1 MKADPQPL
9 VIAVPLAR
17 FADWGGGI
25 GFIRLL
31 LEGLTQD
38 PAVRVVALI
47 PKPTL
52 TQQLRRMAAALF
64 RSLQGLT
71 QGKLG
76 WKVARPSRPEDIL
89 AAISDYVPRISTRFY
104 GDHPRGLVSALKA
117 IGASAAIPCFEPMPG
132 DCPVAWV
139 GYIYDFQHRYLPEN
153 FTEAERKGRDAAFA
167 QMIEAAPV
175 VLCNSE
181 AVRLDAERFHPG
193 SSHKVVSLPFTPVP
207 RPGWFDLDPLQAQG
221 RYGLPRQYFIVCNQF
236 WTHKDHP
243 TAIKAYAEFLARSG
257 RRDVALVCTGSQ
269 DDYRAPRYLESLK
282 ELISTLGLS
291 GNVYL
296 VGHISKDDQMALLR
310 GALALLQP
318 TLFEGGPGGGA
329 VYDAVAV
336 GVPAL
341 VSDLEVN
348 LEIGAGM
355 CQFFTQRDPASLASL
370 MEKVA
375 DSAPPRPTR
384 GELLERAQ
392 VAAKKLG
399 EVLISSARLAEER
412 HIP

>member
-1 MKADPQPL
+1 M
-9 VIAVPLAR
+9 
-17 FADWGGGI
+17 
-25 GFIRLL
+25 
-31 LEGLTQD
+31 
-38 PAVRVVALI
+38 
-47 PKPTL
+47 
-52 TQQLRRMAAALF
+52 
-64 RSLQGLT
+64 
-71 QGKLG
+71 
-76 WKVARPSRPEDIL
+76 
-89 AAISDYVPRISTRFY
+89 
-104 GDHPRGLVSALKA
+104 
-117 IGASAAIPCFEPMPG
+117 
-132 DCPVAWV
+132 
-139 GYIYDFQHRYLPEN
+139 
-153 FTEAERKGRDAAFA
+153 
-167 QMIEAAPV
+167 
-175 VLCNSE
+175 
-181 AVRLDAERFHPG
+181 
-193 SSHKVVSLPFTPVP
+193 
-207 RPGWFDLDPLQAQG
+207 
-221 RYGLPRQYFIVCNQF
+221 
-236 WTHKDHP
+236 
-243 TAIKAYAEFLARSG
+243 
-257 RRDVALVCTGSQ
+257 
-269 DDYRAPRYLESLK
+269 
-282 ELISTLGLS
+282 
-291 GNVYL
+291 YL